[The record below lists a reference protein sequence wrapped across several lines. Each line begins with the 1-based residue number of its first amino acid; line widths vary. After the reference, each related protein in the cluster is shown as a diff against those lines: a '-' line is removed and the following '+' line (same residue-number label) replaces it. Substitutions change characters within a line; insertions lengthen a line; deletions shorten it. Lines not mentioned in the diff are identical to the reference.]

1 MVPTIPSQIEE
12 PPMSRTHQYRKVMKP
27 LLERKRRARINKCL
41 DNIKDLLIDS
51 LQTESGESI
60 TKLEKADV
68 LELTLK
74 HLQELRRQKI
84 QVVPNIN
91 SPNSVPNEAIKQHF
105 NNGYKA
111 CAAEVSSYLES
122 ISFPLT
128 SPNLT
133 SHNDSK
139 PLSGSAQ
146 FGGNLMSHLG
156 KHLQLIE
163 LGSSFL
169 PFNQQPS
176 PPTQPLSVVTYCN
189 DISKTLMQLP
199 SSSSSYRSSSTLPT
213 SVGSTSHFTGNPSA
227 RTLSS
232 SSDCGYS
239 SGRDSVSPHSLR
251 STALS
256 PPGREI
262 ECPSSPKINV
272 EDLEDD
278 EAAVDMAS
286 STPLNLVRRPSS
298 GLNNRPLPTSDG
310 VWRPF

>member
-1 MVPTIPSQIEE
+1 MNEINMGPNIPSQIEE

-74 HLQELRRQKI
+74 HLQELQRQKK
-84 QVVPNIN
+84 NY
-91 SPNSVPNEAIKQHF
+91 SVNAQTPIPSEVIKQHF
-105 NNGYKA
+105 NSGYKA
-111 CAAEVSSYLES
+111 CAGEVSRYLES
-122 ISFPLT
+122 IPLPLNT
-128 SPNLT
+128 PNL
-133 SHNDSK
+133 SSYHDSK
-139 PLSGSAQ
+139 PLNVNGA

-156 KHLQLIE
+156 KHLQIIE
-163 LGSSFL
+163 MGPSFL
-169 PFNQQPS
+169 PVTQQAPKTTS
-176 PPTQPLSVVTYCN
+176 PLSVNTYCN
-189 DISKTLMQLP
+189 DISKTILQLP
-199 SSSSSYRSSSTLPT
+199 SSSSSYGNH
-213 SVGSTSHFTGNPSA
+213 SVYHPSVPSGATPSHFHSNPSG

-239 SGRDSVSPHSLR
+239 SGRDSVSPHSLA

-256 PPGREI
+256 PTGGEI

-272 EDLEDD
+272 EDLDD
-278 EAAVDMAS
+278 EESAVDMTS
-286 STPLNLVRRPSS
+286 PLNLVQ
-298 GLNNRPLPTSDG
+298 RPLSPEG